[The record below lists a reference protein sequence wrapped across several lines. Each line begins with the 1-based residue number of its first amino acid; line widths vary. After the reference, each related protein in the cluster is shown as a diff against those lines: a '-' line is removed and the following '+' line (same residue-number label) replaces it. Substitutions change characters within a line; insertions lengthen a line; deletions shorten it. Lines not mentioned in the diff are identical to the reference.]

1 MASKSCKV
9 TIRDA
14 EGVDHIVHVTAS
26 SLYEAIALG
35 LSSLRGK
42 EWVAGIATGMNEIK
56 VLVVDVPVEH
66 SLKMREF
73 NMWLGRPGRT
83 PKERMD
89 RVRVREILGL
99 TGDEMR
105 SHTCD

>member
-1 MASKSCKV
+1 MATKSCKV
-9 TIRDA
+9 TIRDM

-26 SLYEAIALG
+26 GLYEAIALG
-35 LSSLRGK
+35 LASLRG
-42 EWVAGIATGMNEIK
+42 EDWVAGISTGMNEIK
-56 VLVVDVPVEH
+56 VSVVNVPVEH
-66 SLKMREF
+66 SVKMHEF

-99 TGDEMR
+99 A
-105 SHTCD
+105 